1 MKRVLVF
8 IFFLCFGSF
17 IADAQDWQCIRDST
31 TTCFANQT
39 LWTIKIDSVKEI
51 NGYKYYYGF
60 KSPRVISEFSTQYNT
75 KGKCID
81 PFGPSRMGKAMSAGI
96 SGNFFFNSK
105 GEAIRFCTDRQPGN
119 PWICCQISDSSWL
132 NAVVSQVTV
141 EPVLDVYDSVKTI
154 SFQAVDPMGNAIYH
168 PLNNEVFKVS
178 KNYGMITLY
187 DFAEFP
193 EYNEV
198 QSPVHILSGFH
209 SPSYSTGDDNLTRR
223 IVYGFSPGDIFCTEN
238 KNWGSHGGP
247 YIDSTY
253 RIILDSAWDQ
263 TGDVVTYTIVQYRHF
278 WDNDWHRS
286 YYFKDTLQISYNDMN
301 SAEYQ
306 PEESE
311 LTYSPEG
318 AVLSVNAS
326 IQMQGDINSRWS
338 RLNYLSGWYDS
349 EAPCGDSLLAGSSL
363 QPVAG
368 IYGNVEGCGGV
379 YHYSCYTDEYFN
391 FWCSSFLLIYM
402 KKGDET
408 WGTPFDTTRWVS
420 PNATEEPDSLDFRI
434 FPNPASGQ
442 VIIKLPLMPGPDYSL
457 DIRSSLGALADRI
470 RITGIETRYDVSHLN
485 PGIYIISLYDGRKLI
500 GNLKLVR

>member
-1 MKRVLVF
+1 MKTVLVF

-31 TTCFANQT
+31 ITCFANQT
-39 LWTIKIDSVKEI
+39 LWTIKIDSVKDI

-60 KSPRVISEFSTQYNT
+60 KSPRIISEFSTQQYPN
-75 KGKCID
+75 GKCID
-81 PFGPSRMGKAMSAGI
+81 PFGPSRMGEAMSAGI

-105 GEAIRFCTDRQPGN
+105 GESIRFCTDRQPGN

-132 NAVVSQVTV
+132 KAVVLQVTV

-168 PLNNEVFKVS
+168 PLNNEAFKVS

-223 IVYGFSPGDIFCTEN
+223 KVYSFSPGDIFCTEYRDY
-238 KNWGSHGGP
+238 WGPHGGP
-247 YIDSTY
+247 NIDSTF
-253 RIILDSAWDQ
+253 RIILDSAWNQ
-263 TGDVVTYTIVQYRHF
+263 TGDVVTYTILQYRHF
-278 WDNDWHRS
+278 WDCGWNRS
-286 YYFKDTLQISYNDMN
+286 YYFKDTLQISYDNMN
-301 SAEYQ
+301 TVDFQ

-311 LTYSPEG
+311 LTYTPEG
-318 AVLSVNAS
+318 TVQSVNAS
-326 IQMQGDINSRWS
+326 VQMQSDINSRWTKM
-338 RLNYLSGWYDS
+338 RYLSGWYYS
-349 EAPCGDSLLAGSSL
+349 EAPCGDSLMAGSL
-363 QPVAG
+363 ALTAAG
-368 IYGNVEGCGGV
+368 VYGMVEGCGGN
-379 YHYSCYTDEYFN
+379 YYYSCYTEYFDT
-391 FWCSSFLLIYM
+391 WCTSFLLKYL

-408 WGTPFDTTRWVS
+408 WGTPFDTTMWVS
-420 PNATEEPDSLDFRI
+420 PNSTGEPDSPEFKI
-434 FPNPASGQ
+434 FPNPSSGH
-442 VIIKLPLMPGPDYSL
+442 VIIELPLIPGPDYRL
-457 DIRSSLGALADRI
+457 DIRSSIGALADRI
-470 RITGIETRYDVSHLN
+470 RITGAETRYDVSHLN

-500 GNLKLVR
+500 GNLKFVR